1 MNGKS
6 SIEYKKIKSND
17 LIDMKLD
24 SAILIENNNDYNI
37 MSDDEDDQVQKCFPE
52 KREIMSLIKE
62 LLKINPKIV

>member
-6 SIEYKKIKSND
+6 LIEYKKIKSND

-24 SAILIENNNDYNI
+24 SAILIENNNI
-37 MSDDEDDQVQKCFPE
+37 MSDDEDEQVQKCFPQ

>member
-6 SIEYKKIKSND
+6 SIEYKYNN

-24 SAILIENNNDYNI
+24 SAILIENNNI
-37 MSDDEDDQVQKCFPE
+37 MSDDEDEQVQKCFPQ